1 MSPPGI
7 SLNLPWASLGGL
19 KHSPLGVQP
28 LFVDHSGTLDVQF
41 QLKRG
46 FSLSEVDPNLL
57 KYI

>member
-1 MSPPGI
+1 MSPLGI
-7 SLNLPWASLGGL
+7 SLNLPWASLRGL